1 MLTMCVKNVGGST
14 KAIYPICMSYSNTRG
29 SMKYTCKVCGWVK
42 ENEPS
47 HHVTDTDYKDIFKHE
62 KTHKKELS
70 MTPKE
75 DDM

>member
-1 MLTMCVKNVGGST
+1 
-14 KAIYPICMSYSNTRG
+14 
-29 SMKYTCKVCGWVK
+29 MKYTCKVCGWVK